1 MMVMIRGDSVQHT
14 IISTR
19 ICNVNFCGET
29 AAAAVSTQ
37 VVRKELEKKNIVK
50 KMDFVFKNSTLS
62 SSNVN

>member
-1 MMVMIRGDSVQHT
+1 MIRGDSVQHT

-29 AAAAVSTQ
+29 AAAAAVSTQ